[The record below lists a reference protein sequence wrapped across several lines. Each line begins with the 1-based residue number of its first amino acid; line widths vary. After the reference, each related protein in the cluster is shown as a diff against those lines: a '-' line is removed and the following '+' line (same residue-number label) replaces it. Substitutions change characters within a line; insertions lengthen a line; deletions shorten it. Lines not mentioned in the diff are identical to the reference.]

1 MKKVNIPALLLA
13 ILVVSMFIGVGL
25 AIAYRNIWLVLLFIV
40 LGFGIMGTAIANKK
54 KKSDSPA

>member
-1 MKKVNIPALLLA
+1 MKKINIPALLLA

-40 LGFGIMGTAIANKK
+40 LGFGIMGTGIANKK